1 MKQAMMYLL
10 AAVSALVLSACGGGG
25 GGGSAPDSAAEP
37 TLSFAQVKL
46 FRFNWSDVDGATHYR
61 LLENPDGVSGFSQVG
76 TDIPAGTGQYDHE
89 VPLHARVN
97 ARYILQSCNA
107 AGCTDSSELSVS
119 GTLAEAVGYFKA
131 FNTGAE
137 DRFGHALALSAD
149 GNTLAVGAP
158 YEDSNAIGIDGDIND
173 NSAPYSG
180 AVYVFVRNG
189 EGSWVRQAY
198 VKASNTDS
206 GDNFGWSVAL
216 SADGDTLAVG
226 ADNEDSNA
234 TGINGNQS
242 DDSATSAGAVY
253 VFSRSGSAWSQQAY
267 IKASNPDSSDWFGWS
282 VALSADGD
290 TLAVGARYE
299 SSKASGINGDQN
311 DNSSDSAG
319 AVYVFSRSGSA
330 WSQQAYVKASNT
342 GAGDQ
347 FGYAVVLSDDGA
359 TLAVSAR
366 DERSNA
372 TGINTGDQS
381 DDSAEYSGAV
391 YVFGR
396 TGNSWSQQAYVKASN
411 TDPYDRFGVAL
422 ALSAD
427 GNTLAVGAD
436 GEASNATGINGSQT
450 NDSAPQ
456 SGAVYVFTR
465 INGSWSQHAYIKAS
479 NTEGADFFGRAVA
492 LSADGNSL
500 AVGAYGEDSI
510 ATGIDGNIFGNN
522 ASYAG
527 AVWVFIRDGAGNW
540 VQQAY
545 VKSSNTDASDNFGK
559 AVALSA
565 DGDTLAVGAVGEDGN
580 ATDIGGNQSDDS
592 AAQAGAVYL
601 Y

>member
-1 MKQAMMYLL
+1 MAVTPVAGSGPGNDTNDDRPEPLRGTLHGSLRAPDNTTEEDDMKQAMMYLL

-46 FRFNWSDVDGATHYR
+46 FRFNWSDVDGATYYR
-61 LLENPDGVSGFSQVG
+61 LLENPDGVSGFNQVG

-107 AGCTDSSELSVS
+107 AGCTDSSELTVS

-149 GNTLAVGAP
+149 GNTLTVGAP

-173 NSAPYSG
+173 NTAPYSG

-189 EGSWVRQAY
+189 AGSWVRQAY
-198 VKASNTDS
+198 VKASNTGE
-206 GDNFGWSVAL
+206 GDEFGSAVAL
-216 SADGDTLAVG
+216 SADGNTLAVG
-226 ADNEDSNA
+226 ADGEASNA

-267 IKASNPDSSDWFGWS
+267 IKASNSDSSDWFGWS

-311 DNSSDSAG
+311 DDSSDSAG

-396 TGNSWSQQAYVKASN
+396 TGNSWSQKAYVKASN
-411 TDPYDRFGVAL
+411 TDPHDRFGVAL
-422 ALSAD
+422 ALSH
-427 GNTLAVGAD
+427 
-436 GEASNATGINGSQT
+436 
-450 NDSAPQ
+450 
-456 SGAVYVFTR
+456 R
-465 INGSWSQHAYIKAS
+465 WQHA
-479 NTEGADFFGRAVA
+479 
-492 LSADGNSL
+492 
-500 AVGAYGEDSI
+500 
-510 ATGIDGNIFGNN
+510 
-522 ASYAG
+522 
-527 AVWVFIRDGAGNW
+527 
-540 VQQAY
+540 
-545 VKSSNTDASDNFGK
+545 
-559 AVALSA
+559 
-565 DGDTLAVGAVGEDGN
+565 
-580 ATDIGGNQSDDS
+580 GG
-592 AAQAGAVYL
+592 GG
-601 Y
+601 